1 MAAPLDHVR
10 VQTTISKKL
19 TKKLLKN
26 NNEILLLFVI

>member
-1 MAAPLDHVR
+1 MAASLDRMR
-10 VQTTISKKL
+10 VQTTFSKKL